1 MPGGRLL
8 FIIPRNMQRKLK
20 ILFLEDVA
28 DDAGLV
34 ERVLRREGW
43 SFVHTRVDTRDA
55 FITALE
61 EFVPDVILS
70 DHGLPQFNSIEALR
84 LCREYGLSV
93 PFILVTG
100 TVSEE
105 FAVTCLKQGAD
116 DYVLKSNLSRLPNA
130 ITNALNQRE
139 AEALKRI
146 TEEELRRQ
154 NIEISKTNQ
163 QLIKTNTELDNFVYS
178 VSHNLRAPLASVL
191 GLINVAKAE
200 EGGVPQQFGTFLEMM
215 EKSVLKLDE
224 TLREILDYSRNAR
237 GEVQIEKI
245 GIKQLLDESFE
256 NLKFLPKAE
265 RLKINF
271 VQKGTPE
278 CYSDRYRLKII
289 FHNII
294 SNAIKY
300 SDQLK
305 SENVL
310 NVDVSVNGNIHIVF
324 EDNGIGIRDNYLPNI
339 FDMFYR
345 ATEESEGA
353 GLGLYIVRE
362 AVERLKGEISVNS
375 KLGNGSLFTIT
386 LPNALPTP

>member
-1 MPGGRLL
+1 
-8 FIIPRNMQRKLK
+8 MQRELK

-34 ERVLRREGW
+34 DRVLRKEGW
-43 SFVHTRVDTRDA
+43 SFEHTRVDTRDA
-55 FITALE
+55 FITALR

-84 LCREYGLSV
+84 LCREHGLSV

-139 AEALKRI
+139 AEALKRL

-154 NIEISKTNQ
+154 NIEINLTNK

-200 EGGVPQQFGTFLEMM
+200 NGGVPPQFSTFLEMM

-245 GIKQLLDESFE
+245 GVKELLDESFE
-256 NLKFLPKAE
+256 RLKFLPKAE

-271 VQKGTPE
+271 FHKGPSE
-278 CYSDRYRLKII
+278 CYSDRYRLRII
-289 FHNII
+289 FHNIL

-300 SDQLK
+300 CDLLK
-305 SENVL
+305 KENVL

-324 EDNGIGIRDNYLPNI
+324 EDNGIGIRESYLPNI
-339 FDMFYR
+339 FNMFYR

-353 GLGLYIVRE
+353 GLGLYIVKE
-362 AVERLKGEISVNS
+362 AVEKLKGEITVNS
-375 KLGNGSLFTIT
+375 KLGNGSLFSIT
-386 LPNALPTP
+386 LPNVAPAA